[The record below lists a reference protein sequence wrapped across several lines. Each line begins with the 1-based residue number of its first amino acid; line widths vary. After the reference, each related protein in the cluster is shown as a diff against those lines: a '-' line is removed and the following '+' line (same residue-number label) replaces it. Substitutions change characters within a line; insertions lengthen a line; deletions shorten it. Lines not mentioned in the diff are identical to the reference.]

1 MSFVNWCKFCA
12 SESRSQFFLLCHIN
26 FTSVSWLFFHG
37 QSHLASLLK
46 TAEDLRIKGLAEV
59 SWRQE
64 GQPAPPSNEDEINC
78 VDHQVSRV
86 ESVGNS
92 SDLEPPLKRRRG
104 RPPLETSVPNFSPK
118 VTSVTGAGGTE
129 EVFIVSITIS
139 RILSLVF

>member
-1 MSFVNWCKFCA
+1 MLQGPGSSSAYCVMLICYYSYVFVSF
-12 SESRSQFFLLCHIN
+12 HD
-26 FTSVSWLFFHG
+26 

-64 GQPAPPSNEDEINC
+64 GQPAAPSNEDEINC
-78 VDHQVSRV
+78 VDPQVSRV

-104 RPPLETSVPNFSPK
+104 RPPLETNVSSFSPK
-118 VTSVTGAGGTE
+118 VASVTGAGGTE
-129 EVFIVSITIS
+129 EVFIVSVTS
-139 RILSLVF
+139 SMVPGETAT